1 MCVEPSQKPSS
12 TPATRQPHKQP
23 RFRRRRAP
31 ARPRAPCASAPESE
45 MLPSALAPQAIRRT
59 PTPST
64 RPPEPL
70 IARAPLCQ
78 RLSASSQRGKRK
90 KRRITKYVSHLR
102 ARETAYPPPAQ
113 ILAAVY
119 IDLCVA
125 EMKRLGSAGG
135 QRRRWWLSGG
145 QAERQR
151 RGTRPG
157 RRRTRRGAWRGAGR
171 GRGLPGRG
179 RRRRPERRRRRRRS
193 VRLKQD
199 LRGRRRCWD
208 ESREVACAR
217 AGCAAVGDAQAV
229 RRPPPAGSVRE
240 RRRRGEEKCGGG
252 GEAKREER
260 ASMLSLA

>member
-1 MCVEPSQKPSS
+1 MSHLSGARLR
-12 TPATRQPHKQP
+12 TPRRP
-23 RFRRRRAP
+23 RFW
-31 ARPRAPCASAPESE
+31 
-45 MLPSALAPQAIRRT
+45 
-59 PTPST
+59 
-64 RPPEPL
+64 
-70 IARAPLCQ
+70 
-78 RLSASSQRGKRK
+78 
-90 KRRITKYVSHLR
+90 
-102 ARETAYPPPAQ
+102 
-113 ILAAVY
+113 VY

-240 RRRRGEEKCGGG
+240 REAGRGEVRRGGRGEKGR
-252 GEAKREER
+252 REHLC
-260 ASMLSLA
+260 SLSRDLG